1 MLKKWSSQYF
11 KDFECPRNEESAYR
25 INDMVFSDH
34 SFKLLSANELN
45 EVCMLSQWHRGTFS
59 SGFDLKTC
67 NLPEIE
73 ENQSITSAG
82 WQTFLIEKINFWRK
96 NTFSCK
102 AILLCKIICKNFTD
116 RKDFFVRPYWGCS
129 NLLKNIREINQSVGC
144 TRETWKWNH
153 RFCLETVISAD
164 DP

>member
-1 MLKKWSSQYF
+1 M
-11 KDFECPRNEESAYR
+11 
-25 INDMVFSDH
+25 
-34 SFKLLSANELN
+34 
-45 EVCMLSQWHRGTFS
+45 T
-59 SGFDLKTC
+59 SGNIFFWFDLKTC

-82 WQTFLIEKINFWRK
+82 WQTFLIEKTHFSGK

-102 AILLCKIICKNFTD
+102 AILLCKIICKHFTD
-116 RKDFFVRPYWGCS
+116 RKDFLVRPCWGCS

-164 DP
+164 DPKKYMFWTTFCKLFFLKSLNFNFFWKSDSSLKNNVSTMVFSGKVQV